1 MGLQGGLKLG
11 IKGIAGFVF
20 DVRPPVIETSLLT
33 GKRYASE
40 SYGLKFDIGK
50 WSFGYDAK
58 RSRAVGKSDIM
69 TGELITN
76 VPFKGGF
83 QFGPYGVTT
92 SEFGVFDAGFTIG
105 VSINATFDF
114 VDGS

>member
-1 MGLQGGLKLG
+1 M
-11 IKGIAGFVF
+11 A
-20 DVRPPVIETSLLT
+20 
-33 GKRYASE
+33 
-40 SYGLKFDIGK
+40 
-50 WSFGYDAK
+50 
-58 RSRAVGKSDIM
+58 
-69 TGELITN
+69 GELITN

-92 SEFGVFDAGFTIG
+92 SEFGVFDAGFTVG